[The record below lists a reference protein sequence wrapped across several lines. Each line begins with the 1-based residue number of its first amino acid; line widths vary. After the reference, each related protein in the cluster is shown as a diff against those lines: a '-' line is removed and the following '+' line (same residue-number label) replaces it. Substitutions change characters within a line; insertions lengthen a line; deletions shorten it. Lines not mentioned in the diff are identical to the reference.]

1 MKKRDF
7 LNLLSDVNPEY
18 IEEADPDK
26 APKIAKKHVSFNLT
40 TFLACAACFLL
51 ILNLSVFLPF
61 LWNNNDNIITPGADS
76 GITENSGN
84 TNDSLNHLQ
93 PPTTESKPPVNNDNP
108 TTEST
113 PSDTPPSVDDNTKNE
128 LFGVLDGYFKDELD
142 DVKEEINDALDKS
155 EQENED
161 ASPDADIN
169 DNQVEG
175 VSEGD
180 IIKRSDTHIFHLSNM
195 ELSIYSIDKDKSR
208 LLSRLPLASYI
219 KNSEEYK
226 EADKILSQVGND
238 MFEKLDDSTHGWE
251 MYLSQDYKTLTV
263 ITPEIGRGYYVSG
276 GITTV
281 LTLDVSNSPAITLTS
296 INTFAGEYVSSRIVN
311 DELILFTRYR
321 IFRNYT
327 KETNESF
334 MPFYVSGNGSQLSR
348 DIYFPDE
355 LYSSTYLVMGRLD
368 VESGKVK
375 ETSSFLGYSDI
386 MYVSKDNIY
395 ITREIKNDRTEILR
409 IEYSLGHFTLKGT
422 ATIDGTLNNQYSLD
436 EYNGYLRIVAT
447 VDTDKLN
454 IKSGG
459 SEKEEI
465 LDKWTEPVNASLY
478 CIDINTMKT
487 VASVECFA
495 PEGDVV
501 RSVRFD
507 KNTVTVCT
515 SLYYRPF
522 VDPVFVF
529 DLTDINNITYTDTG
543 IIDGYSEYMINFK
556 GGFSV
561 GIGYGEDKSTLKI
574 EAYYSN
580 GEKVI
585 SVCVYESP
593 NTTFSKDY
601 KGYYINRELGF
612 IGLATYNTQTKA
624 HRYLLLQFTGNEF
637 GVVSNQFLSYSSINS
652 VRGFYDDGYYYTVTD
667 KDFYTIHIGKFY

>member
-26 APKIAKKHVSFNLT
+26 APKIAKKRVSFNLT

-61 LWNNNDNIITPGADS
+61 LRNNDSNIITPGSDS
-76 GITENSGN
+76 GITVNSGN

-128 LFGVLDGYFKDELD
+128 LFGALDGYFEDEKDVVNDELQ
-142 DVKEEINDALDKS
+142 DALDKS
-155 EQENED
+155 EQENE
-161 ASPDADIN
+161 ATSPDADIN

-180 IIKRSDTHIFHLSNM
+180 IIKRSDKHIFYLSNM
-195 ELSIYSIDKDKSR
+195 ELSIYSIDKDESR
-208 LLSRLPLASYI
+208 LLSRLPLNSYI
-219 KNSEEYK
+219 ANSEEYK

-238 MFEKLDDSTHGWE
+238 MFEELDDSTHGWE

-263 ITPEIGRGYYVSG
+263 ITPEIGKGYYVSG

-334 MPFYVSGNGSQLSR
+334 IPFYVSGNGSQLSC
-348 DIYFPDE
+348 DIYFPSE

-375 ETSSFLGYSDI
+375 ETSSFLGYSDT

-409 IEYSLGHFTLKGT
+409 IEYSLGDFTLKGT
-422 ATIDGTLNNQYSLD
+422 VTVSGTLNNQYSLD
-436 EYNGYLRIVAT
+436 EYNGYLRVVTT
-447 VDTDKLN
+447 VNTLLLSKNPVDKQEDTL
-454 IKSGG
+454 
-459 SEKEEI
+459 
-465 LDKWTEPVNASLY
+465 TESVNASLY

-515 SLYYRPF
+515 SLYYRPV

-561 GIGYGEDKSTLKI
+561 GIGYGENKSTLKI
-574 EAYYSN
+574 EAYYSD

-593 NTTFSKDY
+593 NTTFSTNY
-601 KGYYINRELGF
+601 KSYYINRELGL

-637 GVVSNQFLSYSSINS
+637 GVVSNQFLSYSFINS

>member
-26 APKIAKKHVSFNLT
+26 APKIAKKRVSFNLT

-61 LWNNNDNIITPGADS
+61 LRNNDSNIITPGSDS
-76 GITENSGN
+76 GITVNSGN

-93 PPTTESKPPVNNDNP
+93 PPTTESKPPVNNDSP

-142 DVKEEINDALDKS
+142 DVNEEIKDALEKEE
-155 EQENED
+155 EQE
-161 ASPDADIN
+161 STDIN

-180 IIKRSDTHIFHLSNM
+180 IIKRSDTHIFYLSNM
-195 ELSIYSIDKDKSR
+195 ELSIYSIDKNSSR

-226 EADKILSQVGND
+226 KAKDILSQIEQDNY
-238 MFEKLDDSTHGWE
+238 MEILDDAFYKWE
-251 MYLSQDYKTLTV
+251 MYLSSDYKTLTV
-263 ITPEIGRGYYVSG
+263 LVPNINKSFDDSTKV
-276 GITTV
+276 TTV
-281 LTLDVSNSPAITLTS
+281 LTLDVSNSPAISLTS

-348 DIYFPDE
+348 DIYFPSE

-409 IEYSLGHFTLKGT
+409 IEYSLGDFTLKGT
-422 ATIDGTLNNQYSLD
+422 VTVSGTLNNQYSLD
-436 EYNGYLRIVAT
+436 EYNGYLRVVAT
-447 VDTDKLN
+447 VDTLLLSKNPVDKQEDTL
-454 IKSGG
+454 
-459 SEKEEI
+459 
-465 LDKWTEPVNASLY
+465 TESVNASLY

-515 SLYYRPF
+515 SLYYRPV

-561 GIGYGEDKSTLKI
+561 GIGYGENKSTLKI

-593 NTTFSKDY
+593 NTTFSTNY
-601 KGYYINRELGF
+601 KSYYINHELGL
-612 IGLATYNTQTKA
+612 IGLATYDTQTKA

-637 GVVSNQFLSYSSINS
+637 GVVSNQFLSYSFINS

>member
-26 APKIAKKHVSFNLT
+26 APKIAKKRVSFNLT

-61 LWNNNDNIITPGADS
+61 LRNNDSNIITPGSDS
-76 GITENSGN
+76 GITVNSGN

-142 DVKEEINDALDKS
+142 DVNEEIKDALEKEE
-155 EQENED
+155 QE
-161 ASPDADIN
+161 STDIN

-180 IIKRSDTHIFHLSNM
+180 IIKRSDKHIFYLSNM
-195 ELSIYSIDKDKSR
+195 ELSIYSIDKNSSR

-226 EADKILSQVGND
+226 KAKDILSQIEQDNYK
-238 MFEKLDDSTHGWE
+238 EILDDAFYKWE
-251 MYLSQDYKTLTV
+251 MYLSSDYKTLTV
-263 ITPEIGRGYYVSG
+263 LVPNINKSFDDSTKV
-276 GITTV
+276 TTV

-348 DIYFPDE
+348 DIYFPSE

-375 ETSSFLGYSDI
+375 ESSSFLGYSDI

-409 IEYSLGHFTLKGT
+409 IEYSLGDFTLKGT
-422 ATIDGTLNNQYSLD
+422 VTVSGTLNNQYSLD
-436 EYNGYLRIVAT
+436 EYNGYLRVVAT

-454 IKSGG
+454 IKSGD
-459 SEKEEI
+459 SKKEEI
-465 LDKWTEPVNASLY
+465 LDKWTESVNASLY

-556 GGFSV
+556 GGYSV

-574 EAYYSN
+574 EAYYSD

-593 NTTFSKDY
+593 NTTFSTNY
-601 KGYYINRELGF
+601 KSYYINRELGL

-637 GVVSNQFLSYSSINS
+637 GVVSNQFLSYSFINS

-667 KDFYTIHIGKFY
+667 KDLYVLHIGKIY